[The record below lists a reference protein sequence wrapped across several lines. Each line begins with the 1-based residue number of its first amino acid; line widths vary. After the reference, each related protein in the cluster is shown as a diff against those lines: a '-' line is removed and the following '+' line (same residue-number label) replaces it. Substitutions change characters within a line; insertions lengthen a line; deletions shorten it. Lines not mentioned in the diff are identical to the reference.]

1 MRKLPILLFTAVF
14 ALSLALPAYAAE
26 SSNEE
31 LKAASQYLNSHG
43 IMVGDGEGNMN
54 FSAPLTRAHL
64 ATILARLHGG
74 SGQVEESRDFY
85 AAQCQFQD
93 VPDWARQY
101 AGYCAYH
108 GLMVGYGGIFHRPCL
123 RDRRPRGPL
132 LRQAAPPAGRLRRV
146 GGGG

>member
-1 MRKLPILLFTAVF
+1 MRKLPILLFTAVL
-14 ALSLALPAYAAE
+14 ALSLALSAYAAE

-108 GLMVGYGGIFHRPCL
+108 GLMVGYNP
-123 RDRRPRGPL
+123 
-132 LRQAAPPAGRLRRV
+132 
-146 GGGG
+146 

>member
-64 ATILARLHGG
+64 ATILARLHGT
-74 SGQVEESRDFY
+74 SMPPSANFRT
-85 AAQCQFQD
+85 FQTGPGNMP
-93 VPDWARQY
+93 VTAPTTASWSAMAMAFLARRI
-101 AGYCAYH
+101 
-108 GLMVGYGGIFHRPCL
+108 L
-123 RDRRPRGPL
+123 
-132 LRQAAPPAGRLRRV
+132 
-146 GGGG
+146 